1 MSEDTGWISVKEAA
15 AIRKVSERTF
25 LNLIHK
31 GEVEARKEGR
41 SWRVSRE
48 SVEQMSEDIPKD
60 SEIITLLKAQLK
72 EAQDRASR
80 LEQELSDTKKRSDTI
95 ILQLTQQNQLM
106 LEDKTK
112 PWYRKMF
119 KKRQK
124 ESDEMP
130 GN

>member
-1 MSEDTGWISVKEAA
+1 MSEDEGWISVKEAA
-15 AIRKVSERTF
+15 DIRNVSERTF

-41 SWRVSRE
+41 SWKVNRE
-48 SVEQMSEDIPKD
+48 SVEKISEDIPKD
-60 SEIITLLKAQLK
+60 PEIITLLKAQLQ

-106 LEDKTK
+106 LEDKTT

-119 KKRQK
+119 RKRK
-124 ESDEMP
+124 ADE
-130 GN
+130 G